1 MKRFFLLSLFLYAPC
16 SAGYADWLYNRFL
29 SKSHQAVIAYHK
41 QDYEKS
47 LADLGELMDRDPY
60 NPEYNYNV
68 DDVALEDSAK
78 QYYDKLSILGSLK
91 VQFPDRTGNNL

>member
-1 MKRFFLLSLFLYAPC
+1 M
-16 SAGYADWLYNRFL
+16 D
-29 SKSHQAVIAYHK
+29 IA
-41 QDYEKS
+41 
-47 LADLGELMDRDPY
+47 
-60 NPEYNYNV
+60 EYNYNV